1 MVNELPVFNIS
12 FCVLCLLPKRTLLL
26 TVNPLFFWQTA
37 QMPSP
42 PHKRNKQ
49 GRSAMYP
56 HRIQQRVQAA
66 PPPDERALQ
75 ALRRGPQRG
84 AVWGQNHSK
93 VRLYDLKQCQCQ
105 KYSFVSS
112 ILYIYF
118 FILII
123 YHFNTSYLSLNQLY
137 EYQKTSVI
145 KYLLRQFQ
153 YLLYK

>member
-1 MVNELPVFNIS
+1 MSSQYSIYLFAFFVCYLNL
-12 FCVLCLLPKRTLLL
+12 TL

-93 VRLYDLKQCQCQ
+93 VRLYDLKQCQGQ